1 MMDGQKTWELVC
13 QRLEVHLDRNGYD
26 TWIRGS
32 FFIELDAENRFVI
45 GVRNEFV
52 RQMLQVRMYRQLRR
66 VLDDVTRGQYNEL
79 RFEVR
84 QKPPEAV
91 NPEEDMPLFR
101 LPRHQVDMLESPRPA
116 LPLHELI
123 ATPKGAD
130 IEGIP
135 INPKM
140 TFKRFIPSE
149 NNRMTYEAAS
159 AVAECPG
166 HNYNPYMVYGGVGL
180 GKSHILQAIG
190 NECIKAGMNVI
201 YVTAEIFTNDLV
213 HAIRTNTT
221 QRFRQRY
228 READVLLMDDMQFI
242 IGKDATQ
249 EELFHT
255 FEELR
260 RFNKQIVFASD
271 RHPREFTD
279 VADRLKS
286 RFEAGLVTDVQPL
299 TYEARLAIVE
309 MWTLEHNITIDRQV
323 QEMIAKKA
331 YRHVRE
337 LEGTF
342 NQVMAKTRFNK
353 SPLSV
358 ATAAETL
365 DQFERPRNHQIQP
378 KATPMDIVRATA
390 DHFKLSV
397 DDLMGT
403 SRLAKINFARQIA
416 VYLIRE
422 TTDHTFV
429 QIGAIFGRTHT
440 TVLHGYN
447 KMVEELK
454 ESEYLQEKIAR
465 IKANLP

>member
-1 MMDGQKTWELVC
+1 MDGQKTWELAC
-13 QRLEVHLDRNGYD
+13 QQLEVHLDKNGYD

-91 NPEEDMPLFR
+91 DPEEDMPLFR
-101 LPRHQVDMLESPRPA
+101 LPRHQVEIIETPRPQ

-123 ATPKGAD
+123 ATPKNQD

-135 INPKM
+135 VNPKM

-213 HAIRTNTT
+213 QAIRTNTT

-279 VADRLKS
+279 VEDRLKS

-353 SPLSV
+353 SPLSLS
-358 ATAAETL
+358 TAAETL
-365 DQFERPRNHQIQP
+365 DQFERPRHHQIQP
-378 KATPMDIVRATA
+378 KASPMDILRATA

-397 DDLMGT
+397 DDLTGT
-403 SRLAKINFARQIA
+403 SRLAKVNYARQIA

-429 QIGAIFGRTHT
+429 QIGEMLGRTHT

-454 ESEYLQEKIAR
+454 ESDDLQQKIAR
-465 IKANLP
+465 IKSSLP

>member
-1 MMDGQKTWELVC
+1 MDGQKTWDLAC
-13 QRLEVHLDRNGYD
+13 QQLQVHLDKNSYD

-52 RQMLQVRMYRQLRR
+52 RQMLQVRLYRQLRR

-91 NPEEDMPLFR
+91 KSEEEEMPLFR
-101 LPRHQVDMLESPRPA
+101 LPRRQVEIVETPRPP

-123 ATPKGAD
+123 ATPKNQD
-130 IEGIP
+130 VEGIP
-135 INPKM
+135 VNPKM

-149 NNRMTYEAAS
+149 NNRMTYEAAT

-166 HNYNPYMVYGGVGL
+166 HNYNPFMVYGGVGL

-190 NECIKAGMNVI
+190 NECLKAGLNVI

-255 FEELR
+255 FEELH

-271 RHPREFTD
+271 RHPRDFPD

-286 RFEAGLVTDVQPL
+286 RFQAGLVTDVQPL

-309 MWTLEHNITIDRQV
+309 MWTLEHNITIDRKV

-337 LEGTF
+337 LEGMF

-358 ATAAETL
+358 STAAETL
-365 DQFERPRNHQIQP
+365 DQYDRPRDHLQ
-378 KATPMDIVRATA
+378 KGKVTSADILRATA
-390 DHFKLSV
+390 DYFKLTVEDITGS
-397 DDLMGT
+397 
-403 SRLAKINFARQIA
+403 SRVSKINFARQIA
-416 VYLIRE
+416 IYLLRE
-422 TTDHTFV
+422 QTDYSLN
-429 QIGAIFGRTHT
+429 QIGALFNRTHST
-440 TVLHGYN
+440 ILHSYN
-447 KMVEELK
+447 KVIQDLNELPDLK
-454 ESEYLQEKIAR
+454 HQIAR
-465 IKANLP
+465 IKESLF